1 MAEKLLFAVDF
12 SPYTERLID
21 CASELAKLGLKDI
34 ILLNVVPSKETAL
47 AGERPIP
54 AVEAEM
60 EEARTKMDAL
70 AGIMEEAGLKPDK
83 LVKAGD
89 PTQVILDVAKQ
100 KDVDFIL
107 MGAHGRGFLK
117 RVTLGSI
124 SESVLKLADR
134 PVMIQK
140 CRVIKGRGKS
150 KGTYTCENV
159 CKSLFSNI
167 LVANDFAKY
176 TDRANP
182 LLIDLARTLCT
193 PITLLHVEE
202 GKEDGGWQLAD
213 KAKKADVKTKME
225 AVQER
230 SYQLGEVC
238 KSLKID
244 IVSGS
249 APSAILAYADEI
261 DATLIVLGGF
271 GFRGV
276 TSDLMGDVTEK
287 VLRKSE
293 RPVLILKG

>member
-1 MAEKLLFAVDF
+1 MAGNLLFAVDF
-12 SPYTERLID
+12 SPYTEKLIG
-21 CASELAKLGLKDI
+21 CAGELAQFGLRDI
-34 ILLNVVPSKETAL
+34 TLLNVVPSKETAL

-60 EEARTKMDAL
+60 EEAEKKVDAL
-70 AGIMEEAGLKPDK
+70 VGIMEEAGLKPK
-83 LVKAGD
+83 KMVKAGD

-100 KDVDFIL
+100 EDVDIIF
-107 MGAHGRGFLK
+107 MGAHGQGFLK
-117 RVTLGSI
+117 RAALGSI

-140 CRVIKGRGKS
+140 CRVIKGKGRGK
-150 KGTYTCENV
+150 GNYECENA
-159 CKSLFSNI
+159 CKSLFGNI
-167 LVANDFAKY
+167 LVANDFSKY

-202 GKEDGGWQLAD
+202 GKEDGGWQIVD

-244 IVSGS
+244 IVNGS
-249 APSAILAYADEI
+249 APSAILAYANEI
-261 DATLIVLGGF
+261 NASLIILGGF

-276 TSDLMGDVTEK
+276 TSDPPGEVTEK
-287 VLRKSE
+287 VLHKSE